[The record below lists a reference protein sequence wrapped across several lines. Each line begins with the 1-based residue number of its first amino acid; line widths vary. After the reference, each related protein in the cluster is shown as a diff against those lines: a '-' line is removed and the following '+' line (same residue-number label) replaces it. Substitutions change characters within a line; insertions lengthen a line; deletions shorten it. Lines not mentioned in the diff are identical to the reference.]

1 VALPADEELAR
12 SRPDAAVPDAAAEAD
27 DLPEDLDEDD
37 DSAVELEEHGIAQP
51 DHRPRE
57 MSFRVSRNLTNRLD
71 KYLVDRVG
79 YLSRAQIQNLID
91 VGAVK
96 VNGRPVKASYK
107 PREADVVEVTA
118 PPPRADT
125 IEPEP
130 IPLEILYEDEHLIAI
145 NKQADLMVHP
155 ARGRWH
161 GTLVNGLIHYAKQWS
176 TVRGPHRPGILHRL
190 DRNTTGVI
198 LVAKTDEAHWRMGRQ
213 FEMRTIHKTYL
224 ALAHGVPPLLADLID
239 QPIGKDTRVR
249 ERMAVRKL
257 AAGGKTAQ
265 TEYQVEQ
272 KFPLTQEQVEQRLG
286 WRMSRGTHSA
296 DQLHKEPPAGF
307 SLIRLRPHT
316 GRTHQLRVHLA
327 WMGTPIVGDTMYGG
341 RIIEYHDAEGHT
353 RHFMRQALHAA
364 EITFTHPRT
373 LQPMTIKAPLP
384 RDMTGLLDR
393 LAATAGTGP
402 QIP

>member
-1 VALPADEELAR
+1 MTHRARDDEPTAR
-12 SRPDAAVPDAAAEAD
+12 DAPAVPVELDDEAG
-27 DLPEDLDEDD
+27 DLPEDLDESEEPL
-37 DSAVELEEHGIAQP
+37 SAGIAEP
-51 DHRPRE
+51 ALGPRE
-57 MSFRVSRNLTNRLD
+57 MSFRVARNLTSRLD

-79 YLSRAQIQNLID
+79 YLSRAQIQNLIG
-91 VGAVK
+91 VGAVT
-96 VNGRPVKASYK
+96 VNGRPVKASHK
-107 PREADVVEVTA
+107 PREGDLVQVSA

-130 IPLEILYEDEHLIAI
+130 IPLEIIYEDEHLLAI

-213 FEMRTIHKTYL
+213 FETRTIHKTYL
-224 ALAHGVPPLLADLID
+224 ALAHGAPPLLADLID
-239 QPIGKDTRVR
+239 MPIGKDVHVR

-257 AAGGKTAQ
+257 ASGGKTAQ
-265 TEYQVEQ
+265 TEYEVQEKFSLGEQ
-272 KFPLTQEQVEQRLG
+272 DVLEKLG
-286 WRMSRGTHSA
+286 WRLLRGTHAS
-296 DQLHKEPPAGF
+296 DQSHKDPSPGF
-307 SLIRLRPHT
+307 SLIKLRPHT

-327 WMGTPIVGDTMYGG
+327 WTGTPIVGDTMYGG
-341 RIIEYHDAEGHT
+341 RIVEYQDEAGQT
-353 RHFMRQALHAA
+353 RHFNRQALHAA

-373 LQPMTIKAPLP
+373 LKPMTLSAPLP
-384 RDMTGLLDR
+384 ADLGALLKMLR
-393 LAATAGTGP
+393 SPAQASGSGP
-402 QIP
+402 VE